1 MREPG
6 RCWTPRFR
14 CPGDSLRTRFRL
26 PGIGHILML
35 HAQRH
40 SAQHSLRQLIL
51 PAGRT
56 SLTST
61 VASVTPRPNLTRRVT
76 CSHGLPAT
84 AGLADADHEFLE
96 GLRDH
101 LAILRTV
108 PVKDQGEQIPP
119 PDQNGVRADLV
130 GAGRGAER

>member
-1 MREPG
+1 MLDTSIPVPG
-6 RCWTPRFR
+6 GQFADAVPAARDRAHPDASRATARRPAQPAEAHSRR
-14 CPGDSLRTRFRL
+14 LAQPG
-26 PGIGHILML
+26 P
-35 HAQRH
+35 
-40 SAQHSLRQLIL
+40 
-51 PAGRT
+51 T
-56 SLTST
+56 SLTSA

-108 PVKDQGEQIPP
+108 PV
-119 PDQNGVRADLV
+119 
-130 GAGRGAER
+130 